1 MRRDIIVYTVGM
13 KGVVE
18 DSFFD
23 CLFDRECLHFDTSE
37 QLQFVLKDCQLK
49 PDYVFIYDSVM
60 DENKH
65 HLLSIIYYHYPNT
78 KVVLLTR
85 HSYESA
91 LLFVDFT
98 FYFPLDIEDVYHGLF
113 SGK

>member
-1 MRRDIIVYTVGM
+1 MHQNRIVYTVGL
-13 KGVVE
+13 KGVVV

-23 CLFDRECLHFDTSE
+23 CLFDSECLYFDTSE
-37 QLQFVLKDCQLK
+37 QLQFVLKYCQLK

-65 HLLSIIYYHYPNT
+65 HLLSIIYYQYPNT

-85 HSYESA
+85 HSYESEP
-91 LLFVDFT
+91 LFVDFI
-98 FYFPLDIEDVYHGLF
+98 FYFPLDIEAVYHRLF
-113 SGK
+113 F